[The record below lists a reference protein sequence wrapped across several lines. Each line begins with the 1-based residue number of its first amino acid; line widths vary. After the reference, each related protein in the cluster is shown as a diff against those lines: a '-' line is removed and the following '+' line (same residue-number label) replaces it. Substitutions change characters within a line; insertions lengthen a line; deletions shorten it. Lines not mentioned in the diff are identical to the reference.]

1 MVVNPD
7 GKEVLNGPYGVEADT
22 ILYVDI
28 KPEPRPGQGT
38 TWGDYWEKKK

>member
-1 MVVNPD
+1 MVIGPGGN
-7 GKEVLNGPYGVEADT
+7 EVLNAPYGENADT

-38 TWGDYWEKKK
+38 TWHNFWKKQH